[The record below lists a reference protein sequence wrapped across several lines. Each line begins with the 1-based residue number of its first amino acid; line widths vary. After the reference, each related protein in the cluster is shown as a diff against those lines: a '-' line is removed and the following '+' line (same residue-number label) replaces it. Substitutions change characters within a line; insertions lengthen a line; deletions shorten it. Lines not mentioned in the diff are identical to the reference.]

1 MSKVKV
7 DQELPKPPTDERDW
21 AGLHPDALMVIF
33 DKVGMH
39 EVLLRTSKVCHPWR
53 KAARD
58 DPLLWKVIDMSK
70 KCTDCFLNHEF
81 DCIEA
86 TVKVEKG
93 LANVVK
99 NAVNFGGNNV
109 QQLSIGYF
117 SDEDLLENLLEYIAE
132 RVRLL
137 KNISIDCFTFNER
150 MAMALGNL
158 KQLEELTIVW
168 SRMPLGFVMR
178 AIGAECPQ
186 LKCLKLESPFN
197 RGIYNNNKSLRNILG
212 IPQTMLQ
219 LKCLQLAVSCIT
231 TTNEELLKILEMCPN
246 LEVLDLRNSFK
257 IALSDDDIRARC
269 SRIHTVLPPPD
280 DINNGLYVDDD
291 DDSSEDFGDPYDYI
305 YGDDEDDY
313 IHDYDYDEIY
323 DFNSRYDKYFY
334 PWRYDNDI

>member
-70 KCTDCFLNHEF
+70 KCTDCFIDHEF

-86 TVKVEKG
+86 TVNVEKVI
-93 LANVVK
+93 ANVVK

-132 RVRLL
+132 RARLL
-137 KNISIDCFTFNER
+137 KNISIVCFTFNER
-150 MAMALGNL
+150 MAMALGKL
-158 KQLEELTIVW
+158 KQLEELAIVW
-168 SRMPLGFVMR
+168 SRMPSGFMMR
-178 AIGAECPQ
+178 AIGSECPQ

-197 RGIYNNNKSLRNILG
+197 RRIYSNKSLWNILG
-212 IPQTMLQ
+212 IPQTMVQLERLQ
-219 LKCLQLAVSCIT
+219 LTVSCIT
-231 TTNEELLKILEMCPN
+231 TTNEELLKILERCPN
-246 LEVLDLRNSFK
+246 LKILDLHDSFK

-269 SRIHTVLPPPD
+269 ARIHSVLPPLD

-313 IHDYDYDEIY
+313 YI
-323 DFNSRYDKYFY
+323 
-334 PWRYDNDI
+334 YDNDYK